1 LLLNNVGVQTQA
13 WWTNW
18 GNPSITSL

>member
-1 LLLNNVGVQTQA
+1 LLNNVGVQTQA